1 MAVIQTGLLAG
12 VAGRVGQV
20 VVYNRMGRW
29 CMRQHVEHIRDARS
43 APQLRQRGL
52 FRAMMQT
59 ASAMR
64 DATALGLRGEARAL
78 GLVDSNLFLRLNKDC
93 FTSAAPAADV
103 NGSQVG
109 VAADGRDTQRVDAE
123 TESTAQTG
131 STGQTGN
138 TGRTGGG
145 NAESAA
151 VDIDYSRLQ
160 LSTGPVATVRF
171 TRAAVDDG
179 RFEGRFERTGGAG
192 MSNGTDRVQV
202 YVYCPDLAQGFLSL
216 PVYRMDRRIAFVL
229 PDAMRGH
236 TLHCYAFCTSS
247 DDVLLASPTA
257 YIALSDSSVELSSF
271 RTTSS
276 DEISFRTTSS
286 DEISFRTKRT
296 EKRAAQTAGLE
307 EAADGYPAS
316 ARLADRAAAN
326 NYPATARLT
335 NLEEADDS
343 YSAEAAAR
351 RALSSAVPLRSSGE
365 RRSLISTQP

>member
-29 CMRQHVEHIRDARS
+29 CVRQHVEHIRDARTP
-43 APQLRQRGL
+43 AQLRQRGL

-93 FTSAAPAADV
+93 FTSAAPEADGQ
-103 NGSQVG
+103 GSQVG
-109 VAADGRDTQRVDAE
+109 VEADGRGSQVVGAAA
-123 TESTAQTG
+123 ESTTRAG
-131 STGQTGN
+131 GTGQTGN

-145 NAESAA
+145 NAESTAA

-160 LSTGPVATVRF
+160 LSAGPVATVRF

-307 EAADGYPAS
+307 AAADGYPATV
-316 ARLADRAAAN
+316 RLADWEE
-326 NYPATARLT
+326 TA
-335 NLEEADDS
+335 DG